1 MEQAISNSITG
12 VRTIGVPV
20 RDQDQAL
27 RFYTEKLG
35 FETRLDLA
43 VEQFGGRWI
52 EVAPP
57 GAATTIALV
66 PARDGM
72 PGGVETGLRLTTPDA
87 AAMHRDLHKQ
97 GVVVGELVRWPGV
110 PTMFAICDQDGN
122 GLAIIEQ
129 TASPS

>member
-1 MEQAISNSITG
+1 MEQATSNNITG

-20 RDQDQAL
+20 RDQDLAL

-35 FETRLDLA
+35 FETRLDLP

-66 PARDGM
+66 PAHEGV
-72 PGGVETGLRLTTPDA
+72 PGGVETGLRLTTRDA
-87 AAMHRDLHKQ
+87 AGMHRDLHKR
-97 GVVVGELVRWPGV
+97 GVVVGELLRWPGV
-110 PTMFAICDQDGN
+110 PTMFAILDQDGN
-122 GLAIIEQ
+122 GLAIVEQ
-129 TASPS
+129 N